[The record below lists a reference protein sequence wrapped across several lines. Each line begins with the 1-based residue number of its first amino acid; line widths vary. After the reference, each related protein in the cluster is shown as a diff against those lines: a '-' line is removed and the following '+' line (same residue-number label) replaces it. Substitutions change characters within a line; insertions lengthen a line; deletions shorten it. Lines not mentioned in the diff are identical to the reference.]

1 MSIIAAILVF
11 SVLVL
16 FHEFGHFLMAR
27 RGGIA
32 VVEFSLGMGPR
43 LFSVIRGGTRYSIK
57 LFPFGGSCMMLGE
70 DEPDLEEE
78 DQKTSAKEETA
89 PCGVPFYKAS
99 APVRF
104 SVVAGGPVFNF
115 ILAFFCALIV
125 VASSGID
132 RPVIYRVSEGFPAQ
146 EAGLSAGDTIKS
158 INGEQIHLYRELLLY
173 LNFHPEE
180 DYRVVY
186 DRDGEAREAL
196 IVPKYSEEYGRYLMG
211 VSGGQYSPA
220 GSPAEV
226 LRGSVYEM
234 EYCFRL
240 TIGSLGMLIR
250 RQITRDDV
258 AGPVRMVS
266 LIGETVDE
274 SRQYGLR
281 VVLINLLAMSIL
293 LSANLDV
300 MNILPLPALDGGR
313 LVFIVLEVILGHPV
327 NREFEGRVHF
337 AGFMMLMALMLF
349 VFYNDIRTLLIGG

>member
-1 MSIIAAILVF
+1 MNILAAILVF

-43 LFSVIRGGTRYSIK
+43 LFSVVRGGTRYSVK
-57 LFPFGGSCMMLGE
+57 LFPLGGSCMMLGE
-70 DEPDLEEE
+70 DEPDSEEPVIT
-78 DQKTSAKEETA
+78 DSDC
-89 PCGVPFYKAS
+89 PDGVPFFKAS

-125 VASSGID
+125 VACSGID
-132 RPVIYRVSEGFPAQ
+132 RPVIHGVSEGFPAQ
-146 EAGLSAGDTIKS
+146 EAGLLAGDTIKS
-158 INGEQIHLYRELLLY
+158 INGESIHLYRELLLY
-173 LNFHPEE
+173 LNFHPDEE
-180 DYRVVY
+180 YRDVY
-186 DRDGEAREAL
+186 ERDGEDHEAL

-211 VSGGQYSPA
+211 VSGGQYYPA
-220 GSPAEV
+220 ESPAEV
-226 LRGSVYEM
+226 FRGSACEM

-240 TIGSLGMLIR
+240 TVGSLGMLIR

-266 LIGETVDE
+266 LIGETVNE

-281 VVLINLLAMSIL
+281 VVLINLLAMTIL
-293 LSANLDV
+293 LSANLGV
-300 MNILPLPALDGGR
+300 MNLLPLPALDGGR
-313 LVFIVLEVILGHPV
+313 LVFIVLEMILGHPV